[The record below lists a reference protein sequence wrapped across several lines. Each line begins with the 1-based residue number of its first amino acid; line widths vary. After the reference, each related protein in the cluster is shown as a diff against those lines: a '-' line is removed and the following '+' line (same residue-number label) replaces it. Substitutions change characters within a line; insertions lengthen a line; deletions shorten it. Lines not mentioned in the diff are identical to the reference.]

1 MAGPKADK
9 LTKERRVE
17 AVFRLIL
24 EGWTPQQIRANT
36 AEWGLGPA
44 QIGRYM
50 KEARRRFEEGSALS
64 RAELLAEHIAARR
77 QLRREAKG
85 ARDKLAVLKDEAEL
99 LGLYPAKRTELTGAE
114 GGPIQTRD
122 GLDEV
127 SDDELQRRIGTLAR
141 GALAILGGGPVAV
154 NAPRAA
160 ADDPAGEE

>member
-17 AVFRLIL
+17 AVYRLIL
-24 EGWTPQQIRANT
+24 AGWTPQQIRANT

-114 GGPIQTRD
+114 GGP
-122 GLDEV
+122 
-127 SDDELQRRIGTLAR
+127 LQHEHKGETHGSAEHVAAVVA
-141 GALAILGGGPVAV
+141 ALAGVGAIQLAGVSGG
-154 NAPRAA
+154 
-160 ADDPAGEE
+160 DDAEDDTVHPA

>member
-17 AVFRLIL
+17 AVYRLIL
-24 EGWTPQQIRANT
+24 AGWTPQQIRANT

-114 GGPIQTRD
+114 GGPVQHEHKGQTH
-122 GLDEV
+122 GSVEHV
-127 SDDELQRRIGTLAR
+127 AAVVA
-141 GALAILGGGPVAV
+141 ALAGVGAIQLAGVSGG
-154 NAPRAA
+154 
-160 ADDPAGEE
+160 DDAEDDGIHSS